1 MLARRQPGE
10 YPGQDDIME
19 YGPNYPSG
27 QYSPPPIPGING
39 WDGDPATLPPKEP
52 GTGQIPGG
60 NNAGNSTTPRESFP
74 SEPARRAPG
83 DGAQA
88 TPPRP
93 MSPTPMAGASAPAV
107 APPMQGGAPLSSLAS
122 PARRGLFGGTGGLTG
137 GGLGVPGDG
146 AGPGNDPISALIQQL
161 LQNRG

>member
-1 MLARRQPGE
+1 MLARRSPDQL
-10 YPGQDDIME
+10 YPTQDDISE
-19 YGPNYPSG
+19 YGPNHQQG
-27 QYSPPPIPGING
+27 QQVVNTTGING
-39 WDGDPATLPPKEP
+39 WDGDPANLPPKEP

-60 NNAGNSTTPRESFP
+60 TNAGNSTTPRESFP
-74 SEPARRAPG
+74 SDPARRAAG
-83 DGAQA
+83 DAMA

-107 APPMQGGAPLSSLAS
+107 TPPMQGGPALASLAT

-137 GGLGVPGDG
+137 GGLGVPGSG
-146 AGPGNDPISALIQQL
+146 SGPGSDPISALIQQL